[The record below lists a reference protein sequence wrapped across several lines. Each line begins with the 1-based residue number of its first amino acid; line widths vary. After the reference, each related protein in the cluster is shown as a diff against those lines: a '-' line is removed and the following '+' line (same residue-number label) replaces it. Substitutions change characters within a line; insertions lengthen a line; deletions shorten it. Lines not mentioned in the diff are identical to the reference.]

1 MSGLSPE
8 WHKRL
13 VKEMRRKAT
22 DVPAVPQAHTSSPH
36 WYARCNGCGLCFS
49 VALQNFMYSN
59 DSSYYYVYQQPADER
74 EEADIREAISVC
86 PMDCIKDDGEP
97 IAAA

>member
-1 MSGLSPE
+1 MDGTS
-8 WHKRL
+8 KRYDDNEAGKYY
-13 VKEMRRKAT
+13 VT
-22 DVPAVPQAHTSSPH
+22 DT
-36 WYARCNGCGLCFS
+36 CNGCGLCFS

-86 PMDCIKDDGEP
+86 PMDCIKDDGDNL
-97 IAAA
+97 AAH